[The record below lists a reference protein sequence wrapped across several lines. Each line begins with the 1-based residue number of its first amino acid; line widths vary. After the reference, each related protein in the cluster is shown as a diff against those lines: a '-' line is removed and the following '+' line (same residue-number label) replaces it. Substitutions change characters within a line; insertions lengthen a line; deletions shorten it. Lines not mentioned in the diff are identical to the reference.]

1 MLKPFRPNIIIITI
15 CLTAIIIVDQLAN
28 GDPKVSLVA
37 AGALAAA
44 LAEIARKDG

>member
-1 MLKPFRPNIIIITI
+1 MKAIRPNIVIIVL
-15 CLTAIIIVDQLAN
+15 CLTGIIVVDMLTN

-44 LAEIARKDG
+44 LAEIARKED